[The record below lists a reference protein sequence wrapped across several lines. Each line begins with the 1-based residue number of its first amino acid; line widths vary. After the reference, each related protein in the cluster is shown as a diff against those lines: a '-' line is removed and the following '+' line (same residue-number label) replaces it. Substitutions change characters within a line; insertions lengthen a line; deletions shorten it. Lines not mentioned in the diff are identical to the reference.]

1 MKITR
6 KIYLLL
12 VAFVVSQAM
21 AAQTVL
27 TGKVLEKASGEPLAG
42 ASVFVQNKDE
52 RTLASV
58 LVDANGEYRIKIP
71 DEQNLVINFSFI
83 GMQSY
88 TVKYTGQKV
97 LNASLSEDSHELD
110 EVSVS
115 AKRVERNQMGL
126 TPREELGAV
135 QRMSMEG
142 LETAPVTS
150 VAEALQGALSNV
162 DIVTGA
168 DPGSNS
174 TIRIRGTQSL
184 NGNVDPLIVVNGV
197 PFPVSIDDD
206 FDFASASTDDYSQLL
221 DISPADIESIEVLK
235 DAQATAM
242 WGTKGANGVLVIN
255 TKKGAKGKISFTF
268 NTSAEV
274 KKEANT
280 YPLLNAAQYVSLM
293 QDALWNSINDLGYS
307 SSNAQSYLDLL
318 NSDEINFNPQSLL
331 FKEYNVDTEWLDEVS
346 RIGYTVDN
354 SFSMS
359 GGGDKATYR
368 LSLGYLKENGTTIGA
383 DVQRFSTR
391 FNMNY
396 RFSKKLDI
404 TSEFSFTYNIRNS
417 NWSEKVNGKE
427 PSNPRGM
434 AINKMPQE
442 SPYFMTADGS
452 ARTNTYFSPYED
464 FGETFIDNRNYNPV
478 AMVNEAVNRLDSYST
493 RLSFQLHYQI
503 LPVLNYYGTVALTA
517 DSKRTK
523 KYLPNEVSGVPWIS
537 TSDPNLANDWYN
549 RSSDASNEQLY
560 LYTENRL
567 VYNQTFND
575 IHNIVASGFLQIEQT
590 TATNYGAQTAG
601 NASYYLSDPSTGG
614 YIVDLSS
621 GESTTRSMFSNFS
634 AQYNLFDRYMFN
646 ATFQVE
652 GSSALPRPTRWGMFP
667 TFGIG
672 WQLGDDPFMMNQEVI
687 SLAKLRVSWG
697 QTGNAPSGV
706 SPYVGTFSANSSG
719 YLDMPSIYPSSIQLD
734 NIDWEVVDK
743 WNAGID
749 LGILNDRILFTV
761 DLYKNVTNNML
772 QKKMKLPTSTGFSNI
787 AWFNS
792 GKMTNRGW
800 EFRIDLND
808 IVKTKDWRFTFSFNI
823 SQNENKVNEFPSNL
837 DMENYEFD
845 NGKYAYLIMSGNPLG
860 SFYGYRYKGVYQN
873 TEDTYARDLNGNIIN
888 DINGKPVVVQNG
900 TEKVY
905 PGDAKYED
913 INGDGVI
920 DANDIVYLGNYSPK
934 IIGGFNFRLSYKNWQ
949 LSANFQGRV
958 GQKVFNQTRLNSE
971 MMRGK
976 SNQSTATLRR
986 WRNEGDVTD
995 MPRALYGR
1003 GYNSLGSDRYIE
1015 DASFL
1020 RMKTITLK
1028 YSFPKNLTKKM
1039 HLTAFDL
1046 YLTAYDLLTFTKY
1059 SGQDPEVSEKKMDDS
1074 GIVRLAVDGAST
1086 PKPIRVKFGINLRF

>member
-307 SSNAQSYLDLL
+307 SSNAQTYLDLL

-331 FKEYNVDTEWLDEVS
+331 FNEYNVDTDWLDEVS

-368 LSLGYLKENGTTIGA
+368 LSL
-383 DVQRFSTR
+383 
-391 FNMNY
+391 
-396 RFSKKLDI
+396 
-404 TSEFSFTYNIRNS
+404 
-417 NWSEKVNGKE
+417 
-427 PSNPRGM
+427 
-434 AINKMPQE
+434 
-442 SPYFMTADGS
+442 
-452 ARTNTYFSPYED
+452 
-464 FGETFIDNRNYNPV
+464 
-478 AMVNEAVNRLDSYST
+478 
-493 RLSFQLHYQI
+493 
-503 LPVLNYYGTVALTA
+503 
-517 DSKRTK
+517 
-523 KYLPNEVSGVPWIS
+523 
-537 TSDPNLANDWYN
+537 
-549 RSSDASNEQLY
+549 
-560 LYTENRL
+560 
-567 VYNQTFND
+567 
-575 IHNIVASGFLQIEQT
+575 
-590 TATNYGAQTAG
+590 
-601 NASYYLSDPSTGG
+601 
-614 YIVDLSS
+614 
-621 GESTTRSMFSNFS
+621 
-634 AQYNLFDRYMFN
+634 
-646 ATFQVE
+646 
-652 GSSALPRPTRWGMFP
+652 
-667 TFGIG
+667 
-672 WQLGDDPFMMNQEVI
+672 VI
-687 SLAKLRVSWG
+687 
-697 QTGNAPSGV
+697 
-706 SPYVGTFSANSSG
+706 
-719 YLDMPSIYPSSIQLD
+719 
-734 NIDWEVVDK
+734 
-743 WNAGID
+743 
-749 LGILNDRILFTV
+749 
-761 DLYKNVTNNML
+761 
-772 QKKMKLPTSTGFSNI
+772 
-787 AWFNS
+787 
-792 GKMTNRGW
+792 
-800 EFRIDLND
+800 
-808 IVKTKDWRFTFSFNI
+808 
-823 SQNENKVNEFPSNL
+823 
-837 DMENYEFD
+837 
-845 NGKYAYLIMSGNPLG
+845 
-860 SFYGYRYKGVYQN
+860 
-873 TEDTYARDLNGNIIN
+873 
-888 DINGKPVVVQNG
+888 
-900 TEKVY
+900 
-905 PGDAKYED
+905 
-913 INGDGVI
+913 
-920 DANDIVYLGNYSPK
+920 
-934 IIGGFNFRLSYKNWQ
+934 
-949 LSANFQGRV
+949 
-958 GQKVFNQTRLNSE
+958 
-971 MMRGK
+971 
-976 SNQSTATLRR
+976 
-986 WRNEGDVTD
+986 
-995 MPRALYGR
+995 
-1003 GYNSLGSDRYIE
+1003 
-1015 DASFL
+1015 
-1020 RMKTITLK
+1020 
-1028 YSFPKNLTKKM
+1028 
-1039 HLTAFDL
+1039 
-1046 YLTAYDLLTFTKY
+1046 
-1059 SGQDPEVSEKKMDDS
+1059 
-1074 GIVRLAVDGAST
+1074 
-1086 PKPIRVKFGINLRF
+1086 

>member
-12 VAFVVSQAM
+12 LAFVVSQAM

-58 LVDANGEYRIKIP
+58 LVDANGEYRIRIP

-83 GMQSY
+83 GMQTY

-174 TIRIRGTQSL
+174 TIRIRGTQTL
-184 NGNVDPLIVVNGV
+184 NGNADPLIVVDGV
-197 PFPVSIDDD
+197 PYPVEVDDD
-206 FDFASASTDDYSQLL
+206 FDFASASTDDYSNLL

-255 TKKGAKGKISFTF
+255 TKKGAKGKISFSF

-274 KKEANT
+274 RKEAST
-280 YPLLNAAQYVSLM
+280 YPLLNAAQYVSM
-293 QDALWNSINDLGYS
+293 VQDALWNSINDIGYEE
-307 SSNAQSYLDLL
+307 AMTDYLPLI
-318 NSDEINFNPQSLL
+318 NSDEINFNPSGLL
-331 FKEYNVDTEWLDEVS
+331 FNEYNVDTDWLEEVS
-346 RIGYTVDN
+346 RVGYNTDN
-354 SFSMS
+354 TFSMS

-368 LSLGYLKENGTTIGA
+368 LSLGYLKETGTTIGT
-383 DVQRFSTR
+383 DLQRFSTR
-391 FNMNY
+391 FNMHY
-396 RFSKKLDI
+396 AFSKKLDI
-404 TSEFSFTYNIRNS
+404 TSDFSFTYNIRNS
-417 NWSEKVNGKE
+417 SWSEKVNNKE
-427 PSNPRGM
+427 PSSPRSI
-434 AINKMPQE
+434 AITKMPQE
-442 SPYFMTADGS
+442 SPYVMTEDGS
-452 ARTNTYFSPYED
+452 ARTDTYFTPYDD
-464 FGETFIDNRNYNPV
+464 FGMTFLEDRNYNPV
-478 AMVNEAVNRLDSYST
+478 AMVNEAVNRLDSYQT
-493 RLSFQLHYQI
+493 RITFQLHYEI
-503 LPVLNYYGTVALTA
+503 LPVLHYYGTVALTA
-517 DSKRTK
+517 NNKRTK
-523 KYLPNEVSGVPWIS
+523 KYIPNEVTGVPWVS
-537 TSDPNLANDWYN
+537 TSDYSVSNDWYN
-549 RSSDASNEQLY
+549 RASDVTSDQLY

-567 VYNQTFND
+567 VYMQTFNE
-575 IHNIVASGFLQIEQT
+575 IHRIVASGILQIEQT
-590 TATNYGAQTAG
+590 SETGYGAQTAG

-614 YIVDLSS
+614 YIVGLSS
-621 GESTTRSMFSNFS
+621 SEATRRSLLSNFS

-652 GSSALPRPTRWGMFP
+652 GSSALPSHTRWGIFP

-672 WQLGDDPFMMNQEVI
+672 WQLGDEPFMMNQEFI
-687 SLAKLRVSWG
+687 SLCKLRLSWG
-697 QTGNAPSGV
+697 QTGNAPSGT

-719 YLDMPSIYPSSIQLD
+719 YLDMASIYPSRIQLE

-743 WNAGID
+743 WNAGVD
-749 LGILNDRILFTV
+749 FGILNDKVLFTV
-761 DLYKNVTNNML
+761 DLYKNVTNNLL
-772 QKKMKLPTSTGFSNI
+772 QKGMKLPSSTGFSKLE
-787 AWFNS
+787 WFNS

-800 EFRIDLND
+800 EFRVDLND

-837 DMENYEFD
+837 DMENYEFG
-845 NGKYAYLIMSGNPLG
+845 NGNYAYLIMAGNPLG

-873 TEDTYARDLNGNIIN
+873 VDDTYARDLNGNYIY
-888 DINGKPVVVQNG
+888 DIDGKHVIMSNG
-900 TEKVY
+900 TQQVY

-920 DANDIVYLGNYSPK
+920 DANDIVYLGNYNPK
-934 IIGGFNFRLSYKNWQ
+934 LLGGFNFRLSYKNWQ

-971 MMRGK
+971 QMRGN

-986 WRNEGDVTD
+986 WRNEGDITD

-1028 YSFPKNLTKKM
+1028 YSFPRNLTRKM
-1039 HLTAFDL
+1039 HLSAFDL
-1046 YLTAYDLLTFTKY
+1046 YVTAYDLLTFTKY
-1059 SGQDPEVSEKKMDDS
+1059 SGQDPEVGEKKIDDA
-1074 GIVRLAVDGAST
+1074 GIIRLAVDGAST

>member
-1 MKITR
+1 
-6 KIYLLL
+6 
-12 VAFVVSQAM
+12 
-21 AAQTVL
+21 
-27 TGKVLEKASGEPLAG
+27 
-42 ASVFVQNKDE
+42 
-52 RTLASV
+52 
-58 LVDANGEYRIKIP
+58 
-71 DEQNLVINFSFI
+71 
-83 GMQSY
+83 
-88 TVKYTGQKV
+88 
-97 LNASLSEDSHELD
+97 
-110 EVSVS
+110 
-115 AKRVERNQMGL
+115 
-126 TPREELGAV
+126 
-135 QRMSMEG
+135 
-142 LETAPVTS
+142 
-150 VAEALQGALSNV
+150 
-162 DIVTGA
+162 
-168 DPGSNS
+168 
-174 TIRIRGTQSL
+174 
-184 NGNVDPLIVVNGV
+184 
-197 PFPVSIDDD
+197 
-206 FDFASASTDDYSQLL
+206 
-221 DISPADIESIEVLK
+221 
-235 DAQATAM
+235 
-242 WGTKGANGVLVIN
+242 
-255 TKKGAKGKISFTF
+255 
-268 NTSAEV
+268 
-274 KKEANT
+274 
-280 YPLLNAAQYVSLM
+280 
-293 QDALWNSINDLGYS
+293 
-307 SSNAQSYLDLL
+307 
-318 NSDEINFNPQSLL
+318 
-331 FKEYNVDTEWLDEVS
+331 
-346 RIGYTVDN
+346 
-354 SFSMS
+354 
-359 GGGDKATYR
+359 
-368 LSLGYLKENGTTIGA
+368 
-383 DVQRFSTR
+383 
-391 FNMNY
+391 
-396 RFSKKLDI
+396 
-404 TSEFSFTYNIRNS
+404 
-417 NWSEKVNGKE
+417 
-427 PSNPRGM
+427 
-434 AINKMPQE
+434 
-442 SPYFMTADGS
+442 
-452 ARTNTYFSPYED
+452 
-464 FGETFIDNRNYNPV
+464 
-478 AMVNEAVNRLDSYST
+478 
-493 RLSFQLHYQI
+493 
-503 LPVLNYYGTVALTA
+503 
-517 DSKRTK
+517 
-523 KYLPNEVSGVPWIS
+523 
-537 TSDPNLANDWYN
+537 
-549 RSSDASNEQLY
+549 
-560 LYTENRL
+560 
-567 VYNQTFND
+567 
-575 IHNIVASGFLQIEQT
+575 
-590 TATNYGAQTAG
+590 
-601 NASYYLSDPSTGG
+601 
-614 YIVDLSS
+614 
-621 GESTTRSMFSNFS
+621 
-634 AQYNLFDRYMFN
+634 
-646 ATFQVE
+646 
-652 GSSALPRPTRWGMFP
+652 
-667 TFGIG
+667 
-672 WQLGDDPFMMNQEVI
+672 MMNQEVI

-920 DANDIVYLGNYSPK
+920 DAKDIVYLGNYSPK